1 MTVEVATSRVVY
13 VGDGDTGPFAIPFY
27 FIADADITAIKVLIA
42 DGTEDELVLNT
53 DFTLEGA
60 GEEAG
65 GTLTLTEAIDSTYR
79 LVIYRDPS
87 PLQETRY
94 PRNDPFPAASHEQVA
109 DRLTMIVQRVLSLV
123 TRGLRQPDGDSAD
136 IDALPATATR
146 ASKYLA
152 FDAAGNPIATDGT
165 TEENPV
171 SAFSA
176 TLLDDETAGDW
187 LTTLGFSAYVKTLVA
202 AASAAALRALFT
214 PLTTKGDLWGF
225 STIDARVGVGANGTV
240 LTADSTATAGVAW
253 SAAGFTTGDAK
264 LTLKTTADTG
274 WVLMNDGT
282 IGNAA
287 SGGTTRA
294 NADTE
299 ALFTL
304 LWTNTADAQCAVSTG
319 RGASAAA
326 DFAANKTI
334 ALPKALGRALAVY
347 GAGSGLTSRALAL
360 ITGTETHALVAG
372 ELPNL
377 TAASDGAHTHAI
389 LGTATTGG
397 SSTAVQV
404 HNGDGGAVNVTSTS
418 GGAVS
423 GGAHTHTVNSGGG
436 GAHANMQPTV
446 FLNVMIKL

>member
-1 MTVEVATSRVVY
+1 MTVEVVTSRVVY

-27 FIADADITAIKVLIA
+27 FIANADIKAVKVLIA
-42 DGTEDELVLNT
+42 DGTETVLVLDT
-53 DFTLEGA
+53 DFTLDGA
-60 GEEAG
+60 GDEAG
-65 GTLTLTEAIDSTYR
+65 GTLTLTASIDTTYR
-79 LVIYRDPS
+79 LVIYRDPDA
-87 PLQETRY
+87 LQETRY

-109 DRLTMIVQRVLSLV
+109 DRLTMIVQRVKSLV
-123 TRGLRQPDGDSAD
+123 TRGLRQPEGDEDD
-136 IDALPATATR
+136 IEALPAAASR

-152 FDAAGNPIATDGT
+152 FDADGNPIATDGT

-176 TLLDDETAGDW
+176 TVLDDASAGDW

-202 AASAAALRALFT
+202 AASSAALRALFT

-225 STIDARVGVGANGTV
+225 SSIDARVGVGANGTV

-253 SAAGFTTGDAK
+253 SAAGFTTGDVK

-282 IGNAA
+282 IGNAS

-299 ALFTL
+299 SLFTL
-304 LWTNTADAQCAVSTG
+304 LWNNTADAQCAVSTG

-334 ALPKALGRALAVY
+334 ALPKALGRALACY

-360 ITGTETHALVAG
+360 ATGEETHTLTEAELPTITPTGTTTAENISSFIADQDVAAG
-372 ELPNL
+372 
-377 TAASDGAHTHAI
+377 
-389 LGTATTGG
+389 LGPGPDDVPSAFTTGAITINSFG
-397 SSTAVQV
+397 SDDP
-404 HNGDGGAVNVTSTS
+404 HN
-418 GGAVS
+418 
-423 GGAHTHTVNSGGG
+423 
-436 GAHANMQPTV
+436 NMQPTL